1 MCIYGGKEIYIG
13 IYIERE
19 EGMEVYFLVHLAHV
33 YQIDLVLAPKEADV
47 PLTTRARLGEGR
59 VGCGRNRLWVEH
71 PGRWFMG

>member
-1 MCIYGGKEIYIG
+1 
-13 IYIERE
+13 
-19 EGMEVYFLVHLAHV
+19 MEVYFLVHLAHV